1 MVSEELCCPWEQ
13 LFYEPALLDS
23 ASGDADSGETVKYY
37 CSILKQGEIRV
48 LDVGC
53 GTGRLAIPLAAQGH
67 EVYAIDSSSDMVS
80 FFQEK
85 LAHLDSEL
93 QCRIHLHHLNIQS
106 QFYDGSL
113 DVAIAVDDFLTHFL
127 DDSSLLSTLKN
138 ICYSLKPG
146 GRFLTDLRG
155 RSQQRIATATQPFPK
170 PMHFFGIVHQVP
182 TPFGK
187 RSAAMRSVESYDEN
201 KRILTSTQIFEWI
214 LPDGTVEKTIYR
226 TLRQRLH
233 RLEQLAAAAEDVGL
247 KLGLAHQRLNPLNEA
262 SYEEGMSVEFYR
274 V

>member
-23 ASGDADSGETVKYY
+23 ASGDADSGETVEYY
-37 CSILKQGEIRV
+37 RSILKQGEIRV

-53 GTGRLAIPLAAQGH
+53 GTGRLAIPLAADGY

-80 FFQEK
+80 FFQQK
-85 LAHLDSEL
+85 LARLDSEL
-93 QCRIHLHHLNIQS
+93 QRHIHLHHLNIQA
-106 QFYDGSL
+106 QFYDGTL
-113 DVAIAVDDFLTHFL
+113 DVVIAVDDFLTHFL
-127 DDSSLLSTLKN
+127 DGSSLRSTLKN
-138 ICYSLKPG
+138 ICHSLKPG

-170 PMHFFGIVHQVP
+170 PMYFFGIVHQVP
-182 TPFGK
+182 TLSGK
-187 RSAAMRSVESYDEN
+187 RSAAMRSVENYDEN
-201 KRILTSTQIFEWI
+201 KCILTSTQIFEWI

-233 RLEQLAAAAEDVGL
+233 RLEELAAAAEDVGL
-247 KLGLAHQRLNPLNEA
+247 KLGLAHQRLNPLNKA
-262 SYEEGMSVEFYR
+262 SYEEGMSLEFYK